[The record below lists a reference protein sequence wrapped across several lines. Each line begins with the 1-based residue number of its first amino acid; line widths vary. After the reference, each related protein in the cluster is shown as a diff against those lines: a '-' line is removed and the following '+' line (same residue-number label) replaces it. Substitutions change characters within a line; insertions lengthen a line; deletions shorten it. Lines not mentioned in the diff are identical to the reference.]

1 MKIRQTLEGALLTS
15 NPQTYKTLG
24 YSSQEIKEKLY
35 DLYEIG
41 KWQRET
47 ELAALADAKER
58 GIDGDGDESK
68 GFSMVCVS
76 ALPDGSRVMAL
87 FNTRV
92 SLHANV
98 WSSEFLS
105 LRICICPTAQA
116 VRELGAEMA
125 RVWNAAG

>member
-1 MKIRQTLEGALLTS
+1 MKIKQTLEDALLTT

-35 DLYEIG
+35 DLYEID
-41 KWQRET
+41 KWQRQT
-47 ELAALADAKER
+47 ELAALEDAKDR
-58 GIDGDGDESK
+58 GIDGDGDERQ

-76 ALPDGSRVMAL
+76 ALPDGARVMAL

-92 SLHANV
+92 SLNANV
-98 WSSEFLS
+98 WSSEF
-105 LRICICPTAQA
+105 LRICICPTAQS

-125 RVWNAAG
+125 RVWNAKK